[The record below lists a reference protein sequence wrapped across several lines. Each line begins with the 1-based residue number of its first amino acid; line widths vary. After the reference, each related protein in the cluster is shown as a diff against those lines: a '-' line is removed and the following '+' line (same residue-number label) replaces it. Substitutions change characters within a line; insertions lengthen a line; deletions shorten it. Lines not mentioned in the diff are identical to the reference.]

1 MVWTSVQLIFNPY
14 LNAMKKL
21 FYFNLLLLT
30 VLACQPVNPVFEVT
44 EQKLALEEF
53 KSLAKDKAIEVNN
66 VLVQENNRLG
76 INNSSYQEFTEADLN
91 QKLKPLI
98 ATSQKLLLSYGFAK
112 DEIIDEFGS
121 FDASEIIYMAFAVA
135 GFSEQAK
142 YENLEL
148 AASSTNLFGVNV
160 LYASNIGDFYNCA
173 LRALGVEALW
183 ALYTDRVVSSFAA
196 RKALIKAVGK
206 AAARLGLGYI
216 GVAWAVA
223 DFVACMWD
231 NDEL

>member
-1 MVWTSVQLIFNPY
+1 MFYFY

-21 FYFNLLLLT
+21 LCFNLILLT
-30 VLACQPVNPVFEVT
+30 VFSCKPINPAFEAT

-53 KSLAKDKAIEVNN
+53 QIVARQKAREVNN
-66 VLVQENNRLG
+66 TLVQANDRFDVNSNSY
-76 INNSSYQEFTEADLN
+76 INFVESDLYQELN
-91 QKLKPLI
+91 PLI
-98 ATSQKLLLSYGFAK
+98 SKSQKLLLSYGFAEV
-112 DEIIDEFGS
+112 EIIDEFGS
-121 FDASEIIYMAFAVA
+121 FDAPEIIYMAFAVA

-142 YENLEL
+142 YEKLEL
-148 AASSTNLFGVNV
+148 ATSSRNLFEVKA
-160 LYASNIGDFYNCA
+160 LYSSNKGEFYNCA

-196 RKALIKAVGK
+196 RKALIRAVGK

-231 NDEL
+231 NEEL